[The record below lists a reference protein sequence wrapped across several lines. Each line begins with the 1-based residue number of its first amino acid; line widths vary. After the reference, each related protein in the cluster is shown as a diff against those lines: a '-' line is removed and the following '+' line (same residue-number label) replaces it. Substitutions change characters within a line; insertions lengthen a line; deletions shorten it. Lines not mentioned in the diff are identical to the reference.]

1 LGKISGVS
9 LHGRIRRRVHIE
21 IDEEEFKIGGPSK
34 ALEAISDAISL
45 ASSFNEHSLVTTSG
59 SLRVLNLKVDVSS
72 LRDEL
77 DTLIN
82 YAVSS
87 EELDQTGAP
96 DGSRPYPYPE
106 GYYPYSSRSRALHSD
121 ELERDPLF
129 QLEQQKFSIEST
141 VDLLKRQSKEGKL
154 SDENFYKQYRSLTEE
169 LFLIEAKI
177 EDLRMRR
184 RYDERYRDQ
193 HR

>member
-1 LGKISGVS
+1 
-9 LHGRIRRRVHIE
+9 VHIE
-21 IDEEEFKIGGPSK
+21 GDEEEFKVGGASK
-34 ALEAISDAISL
+34 VLEAIPDAISL

-82 YAVSS
+82 YAVSP
-87 EELDQTGAP
+87 EEIDESGAP
-96 DGSRPYPYPE
+96 DGSRPDPYPE
-106 GYYPYSSRSRALHSD
+106 GYYPYYSRTRGATSE

-141 VDLLKRQSKEGKL
+141 IELLKRQSKEGKL

-177 EDLRMRR
+177 EDLRIRR